1 MATSMQDVFA
11 HMFYYHATIF
21 LIFNATV
28 TTYSIFIFRSVWGL
42 LKDDIWRRCQTSTLI
57 IRWLLTSWRGVPRP
71 LMGIYVRLRGTTL
84 FDLCC
89 IQLASTG
96 WFLFV
101 RIHRWAIVVLI
112 YHDYGAIVE
121 LSVILAV
128 LYLAILSNTFGIGGT
143 MLFFLLLIFM
153 HILDT
158 LRGLLRHEPL
168 LRISHHLVI
177 ADASVL
183 L

>member
-1 MATSMQDVFA
+1 M
-11 HMFYYHATIF
+11 
-21 LIFNATV
+21 
-28 TTYSIFIFRSVWGL
+28 
-42 LKDDIWRRCQTSTLI
+42 
-57 IRWLLTSWRGVPRP
+57 
-71 LMGIYVRLRGTTL
+71 
-84 FDLCC
+84 
-89 IQLASTG
+89 
-96 WFLFV
+96 
-101 RIHRWAIVVLI
+101 
-112 YHDYGAIVE
+112 
-121 LSVILAV
+121 ILAV

-168 LRISHHLVI
+168 LRISHHLVV